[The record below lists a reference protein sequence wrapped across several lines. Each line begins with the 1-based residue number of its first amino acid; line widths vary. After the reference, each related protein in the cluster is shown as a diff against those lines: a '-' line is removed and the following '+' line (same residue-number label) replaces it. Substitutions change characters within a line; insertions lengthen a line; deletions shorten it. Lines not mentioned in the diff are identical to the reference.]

1 MESPEPNGEP
11 KPDALPSLRRRALLG
26 AGAGTWLGLGIGLAG
41 VGALV
46 ARNQIRHPH
55 RDKTTRPD
63 GRFRRVTIASTHP
76 AHDPVLIV
84 AQRLGVFAR
93 YNLDVTVPA
102 GVASGQEA
110 IDQLRTG
117 ADAAVA
123 PALSW
128 LPRLLGGLDAELVA
142 GLQSGSARLLVD
154 RRSPIKRIED
164 LNRRSIGIADA
175 STGTHAS
182 ADRLFFS
189 VVMRRKGMNPDHDVA
204 WVQMPPSDMPA
215 ALAAQ
220 RVQAVVGHDPVIW
233 QMLEGGRLRE
243 VASSM
248 TGSYGVRVSRVL
260 GVRGDVLR
268 ADPALGVQ
276 LVLAFEDAAT
286 TVARHLDEAAS
297 VLADDLPDMD
307 ERAVARM
314 LHAEGHSVHPVGTVL
329 REQVA
334 QYIDELKLIGL
345 ADDELDSGRLA
356 RRFCPLLVHE

>member
-1 MESPEPNGEP
+1 M
-11 KPDALPSLRRRALLG
+11 
-26 AGAGTWLGLGIGLAG
+26 
-41 VGALV
+41 
-46 ARNQIRHPH
+46 
-55 RDKTTRPD
+55 
-63 GRFRRVTIASTHP
+63 
-76 AHDPVLIV
+76 
-84 AQRLGVFAR
+84 
-93 YNLDVTVPA
+93 
-102 GVASGQEA
+102 
-110 IDQLRTG
+110 
-117 ADAAVA
+117 
-123 PALSW
+123 
-128 LPRLLGGLDAELVA
+128 
-142 GLQSGSARLLVD
+142 D